1 MDLEGRG
8 SGEELR
14 RIEEQETVFR
24 IYYVKK
30 EFIFNKSEV
39 KEDLV

>member
-8 SGEELR
+8 GGEELR

-24 IYYVKK
+24 IHYVKK